1 MEQKSLGKQH
11 NHNQISRFHL
21 CTFALSQGYSLFLY
35 NTFWASASLFSSLV
49 YYILQL
55 KEMLTSPLFNL
66 REVNDLS
73 DELGSLSAAI
83 EVCYHR
89 Y

>member
-1 MEQKSLGKQH
+1 M
-11 NHNQISRFHL
+11 
-21 CTFALSQGYSLFLY
+21 FLY
-35 NTFWASASLFSSLV
+35 RTFELLPHSSRNLVTFLLV